1 MDASRTSRFIR
12 FSATKPSTSYNIY
25 MATATPDPFDRPP
38 LDVWIDISKYVST
51 EKEIATFENL
61 QKFASE
67 RSGGWM
73 SLVDVS
79 YTFTEMLKKISMWQ
93 VFCDDGAARNCHE
106 DAILLAK
113 IQKGMITSRGVYVS
127 FR

>member
-1 MDASRTSRFIR
+1 
-12 FSATKPSTSYNIY
+12 
-25 MATATPDPFDRPP
+25 MATATPDPFDHPP

-51 EKEIATFENL
+51 EKETATFENL
-61 QKFASE
+61 QKFAK

-73 SLVDVS
+73 SLVDIS
-79 YTFTEMLKKISMWQ
+79 YMFTEILKKISMWQ
-93 VFCDDGAARNCHE
+93 VFCDDGTARNSHE

-113 IQKGMITSRGVYVS
+113 IQKGMVTSKGVYVS